1 MNHYENINSAYH
13 NIHVYWGAINP
24 IFYNLWDYD
33 LNEPIN
39 LFTCNIMDLNQ
50 DNIINV
56 IDIITVVNIIVGSI
70 NPNQYES
77 CAADTNGDQIIN
89 VIDIIAIVNTIIS
102 S

>member
-1 MNHYENINSAYH
+1 MYDVGEFIGSKVTAVPSALLFDH
-13 NIHVYWGAINP
+13 STGVPTPVIEIDEFTQIQKSDGSVY
-24 IFYNLWDYD
+24 
-33 LNEPIN
+33 
-39 LFTCNIMDLNQ
+39 
-50 DNIINV
+50 NV

-70 NPNQYES
+70 NPNSYES